1 MNTRLLML
9 GLGTA
14 AVAVVAGCPSSPQI
28 PSSVNLPAAANFVA
42 NNPSTF
48 RSNVG
53 DAPATT
59 PGTVVDALS
68 GITGCWGAMAVS
80 ADSDPALF
88 STYSFDATAGTF
100 EAVSWIG
107 PVTGGIQADF
117 PLFTVSSGQF
127 FVDDASTVRIVTN
140 TVLSN
145 ADAAGNLSSDAT
157 NSRTLNPPLTR
168 NLTST
173 LSGNSWIVSF
183 TGDDGSTQTL
193 TYRKFACP

>member
-1 MNTRLLML
+1 MKTRSLML
-9 GLGTA
+9 GLSAAAA
-14 AVAVVAGCPSSPQI
+14 AVIAGCPSSPQI

-48 RSNVG
+48 RNNVG
-53 DAPATT
+53 DAPIVT
-59 PGTVVDALS
+59 PGTVVDSLN
-68 GITGCWGAMAVS
+68 GITGCWGAMAVTS
-80 ADSDPALF
+80 DSEPALF
-88 STYSFDATAGTF
+88 STYSFNSTAGTF
-100 EAVSWIG
+100 EATSWLG

-117 PLFTVSSGQF
+117 PLFTISRGQF
-127 FVDDASTVRIVTN
+127 FVDDATTVRLVTN

-157 NSRTLNPPLTR
+157 NSSTLNPPITR

-173 LSGNSWIVSF
+173 LSGNSWIVSYA
-183 TGDDGSTQTL
+183 GDDGTTSTL